1 MTDEQIDRWMKAFTI
16 SPLLKCGD
24 KDKNLILF
32 LFFLLYSTAV
42 PHPGGTTPL
51 HLAAANDHCDCVKL
65 LILNGADYNAVDEQ
79 CRTSLYIAAQK
90 GYEACV
96 HAHLDSAI
104 WKDILSIPVKNTG

>member
-1 MTDEQIDRWMKAFTI
+1 M
-16 SPLLKCGD
+16 
-24 KDKNLILF
+24 
-32 LFFLLYSTAV
+32 
-42 PHPGGTTPL
+42 
-51 HLAAANDHCDCVKL
+51 KL

-104 WKDILSIPVKNTG
+104 WKDILSIPIKATGEFNTRLIFYSIVLVRQGCHGQGKISGK